1 MLKCPGS
8 ITALRTVSTWDM
20 LRKVAY
26 CMHNYIL
33 HCHLPYP
40 SLQAVEPMKSNTC
53 KGKNCFHLY
62 FHHFFGVFNLLDFLT
77 RVVKDKI
84 R

>member
-1 MLKCPGS
+1 MLKCPAS
-8 ITALRTVSTWDM
+8 ITALRTVSTWDAEK
-20 LRKVAY
+20 RWH

-40 SLQAVEPMKSNTC
+40 SLQAVELMKSNTC

-62 FHHFFGVFNLLDFLT
+62 FHHFFCVFNLLDFLT